1 MPKYSM
7 AEYLKMPK
15 FSKTN
20 CSRKGLELSGFMV
33 TSHLVFIWITQMFLI
48 KTYENTE
55 MFSAILN
62 CSYHF
67 CEIAMHKDIGFF

>member
-1 MPKYSM
+1 MPKN
-7 AEYLKMPK
+7 AEILKNK
-15 FSKTN
+15 LFQ
-20 CSRKGLELSGFMV
+20 KGLELSGFMV

-67 CEIAMHKDIGFF
+67 CEIAMHKAIGFF